1 MQPARKI
8 MLWSNPVSVQSVA
21 RLTLAAFLLWLTA
34 CAMVPAKPIKPEIEL
49 VDVRPLNVSLTEQKL
64 RFTLKVINPN
74 NFALPV
80 ESIDFKARFNG
91 SDIANGK
98 SKQAVSI
105 PANSDGELTL
115 DVTAGLDRLVSTL
128 KTLLEGATLN
138 LDYEL
143 AGTVKIENWPTPIPF
158 DVVGAMNVEPPSD
171 S

>member
-1 MQPARKI
+1 MNI
-8 MLWSNPVSVQSVA
+8 QSAIRV
-21 RLTLAAFLLWLTA
+21 LFTAFILLWISA
-34 CAMVPAKPIKPEIEL
+34 CSMVPTKPVKPEIEL

-74 NFALPV
+74 NFELPV
-80 ESIDFKARFNG
+80 ESIDFIARFNG

-128 KTLLEGATLN
+128 KTLLEGQSLN

-143 AGTVKIENWPTPIPF
+143 AGTVKIENWSTPIPF
-158 DVVGAMNVEPPSD
+158 DVVGAMNVDSPSD

>member
-1 MQPARKI
+1 MI
-8 MLWSNPVSVQSVA
+8 IQSA
-21 RLTLAAFLLWLTA
+21 IRILFTAHLLLWISA
-34 CAMVPAKPIKPEIEL
+34 CSMLSTKPVKPEIEL
-49 VDVRPLNVSLTEQKL
+49 VNVRPLNVSITEQKL

-74 NFALPV
+74 NFDLPV
-80 ESIDFKARFNG
+80 ESIDFIARFNG
-91 SDIANGK
+91 SNIANGK

-128 KTLLEGATLN
+128 KTLLEGESLN

-143 AGTVKIENWPTPIPF
+143 AGTVKIENWSTPIPF
-158 DVVGAMNVEPPSD
+158 DLVGAMNVVSPSD